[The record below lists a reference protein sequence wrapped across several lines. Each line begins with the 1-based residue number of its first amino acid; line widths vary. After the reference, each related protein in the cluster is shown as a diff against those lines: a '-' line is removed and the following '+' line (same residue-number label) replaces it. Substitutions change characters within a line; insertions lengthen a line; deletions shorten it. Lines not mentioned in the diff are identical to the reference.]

1 MTQTKMNTQTRG
13 NNLTLRVN
21 DFDLSYDDIGE
32 GKVPI
37 IFLHGFPFDKSMW
50 KSQLDA
56 LKASNRVIAC
66 DIRGFGQ
73 SVDEDTMLSIDLFA
87 EDLIDFMNELRIEK
101 AIICGLSMGGYIT
114 LNAARRFPDRFEA
127 LILCDT
133 QCNADNDDVKAKRQ
147 SAIEGIEANGPAEFN
162 EKFLLSVFHK
172 DSIAKKESLVKDL
185 RKVVNAN
192 SPNIIINGLNAISQR
207 SETCSVLDKIEVP
220 TLIICGRDDQ
230 VTPLTQ
236 SEAMHSQIE
245 DSVLRIIENAGHV
258 SNLEQTE
265 DFNTQVIDFLAML
278 SDSKFEKINGKR
290 RMA

>member
-13 NNLTLRVN
+13 NDLTLRVN

-73 SVDEDTMLSIDLFA
+73 SSDEDTMLSIDLFA

-192 SPNIIINGLNAISQR
+192 TPNIIINGLNAISQR

>member
-13 NNLTLRVN
+13 NDLTLRVN

-56 LKASNRVIAC
+56 LKATNRVIAC

-73 SVDEDTMLSIDLFA
+73 SSDEDTMLSIDLFA

-147 SAIEGIEANGPAEFN
+147 SAIEGIEENGPAEFN

-172 DSIAKKESLVKDL
+172 DSITKKESLVKDL

-192 SPNIIINGLNAISQR
+192 TPNIIINGLNAISQR

>member
-13 NNLTLRVN
+13 NDLTLRVN

-73 SVDEDTMLSIDLFA
+73 SSDEDTMLSIDLFA

-147 SAIEGIEANGPAEFN
+147 SAIEGIEENGPAEFN

-172 DSIAKKESLVKDL
+172 DSITKKESLVKDL

-192 SPNIIINGLNAISQR
+192 TPNIIINGLNAISQR